1 MVAEDREIQYYCI
14 FTYDGYDYKSNVVT
28 LTVATCR
35 HPGESVKCDDNGCV
49 CGICNRALTAS
60 VELSDGTLSYYENWN
75 DAIGAAEESEGCTLK
90 LLDYS
95 GVNDG
100 EIFDISKG
108 RFTVDLNKNDGTTT
122 FAFDVKGGDI
132 TFTASQEASS
142 SLTGVTVSGENAN
155 VLIDSKA
162 TLNYLVVNS
171 GKVSADGANIGAIT
185 INGGDTVIND
195 VNADYLSMKADT
207 TGGSGYNVSI
217 VSGTFNIFTCENESN
232 YTLGRAIA
240 SGSRVIGLNAI
251 VGSGFKYAEI
261 QSMTKANYLNVIKCD
276 HKDEND
282 SYALDG
288 NLCPYCNEEI
298 AATVSYTTANGGEQ
312 TDLFSDIYDAFDK
325 ANEAGTATVTLYK
338 DITNSELTQ
347 GVTITG
353 NVTLALNGKNWVA
366 LLLSTHL

>member
-1 MVAEDREIQYYCI
+1 M
-14 FTYDGYDYKSNVVT
+14 
-28 LTVATCR
+28 
-35 HPGESVKCDDNGCV
+35 
-49 CGICNRALTAS
+49 
-60 VELSDGTLSYYENWN
+60 
-75 DAIGAAEESEGCTLK
+75 
-90 LLDYS
+90 
-95 GVNDG
+95 
-100 EIFDISKG
+100 
-108 RFTVDLNKNDGTTT
+108 
-122 FAFDVKGGDI
+122 
-132 TFTASQEASS
+132 
-142 SLTGVTVSGENAN
+142 
-155 VLIDSKA
+155 
-162 TLNYLVVNS
+162 NYLVVNS

-298 AATVSYTTANGGEQ
+298 AATVSYTADGGEM

-353 NVTLALNGKNWVA
+353 NVTLALNGKKLGGTFAFNAPVEVSDGGMFTVGGDGKMRMPIKAYANSKLIINGGEFTSVMVYIDGDAEIGGGVIDA
-366 LLLSTHL
+366 LTIIGNAKAKSAAVNSTTSR